1 MPTIPESM
9 AAELAA
15 WNQGRGIDLES
26 WVGCAGNFRLAVG
39 YLTVFW
45 PRFVEFE
52 GYILRDG
59 FSLESLR
66 GFESTCAGNR
76 RAVETV
82 MNHLHIADIQYFG
95 CEDLSRDKAV
105 LLGEALREIYEAK
118 LRWQFPAQP
127 CTVSFHKPEDESDL
141 MAYEVSFWQKVHE
154 DSQGA

>member
-1 MPTIPESM
+1 MPQTPESM
-9 AAELAA
+9 ADELAA

-26 WVGCAGNFRLAVG
+26 WVGCTGNFRLAVG

-45 PRFVEFE
+45 PRFVEFD
-52 GYILRDG
+52 GYILREG

-66 GFESTCAGNR
+66 GFESTCGGNR
-76 RAVETV
+76 RAIETL
-82 MNHLHIADIQYFG
+82 MNHLHLADIQHHG

-118 LRWQFPAQP
+118 LRWQFPGKP

-154 DSQGA
+154 DHPRA